1 VAKPESTI
9 WQIHP
14 HTSAKHTILR
24 TYLDAWFPI
33 MSWSDRVVFLDGFAG
48 PGRYEGGEPGSPI
61 IALESA
67 KTHPAKLSKELAFL
81 FIEERKDR
89 ADRLSNEIEA
99 LKCPASFKTE
109 VKCGEFAPTLTAIL
123 NKLAEKDLELAPT
136 FAMIDPFGF
145 GGIPFELMKRLL
157 DNPSCELFV
166 SFMVDSINRWLEHP
180 DENIRAH
187 IRDAFGSDGPFELTE
202 KSTDRASA
210 LTDLYRKEL
219 RKIARFVRSFELLDK
234 NDRVVYHLFFASKNS
249 LGHLKMKEAMWKVDP
264 LGEFRFSDA
273 TNPQQQVFFRSAY
286 HDILKADLRRQF
298 ANAAN
303 ILVERVEA
311 YVIDDTAFL
320 PKHMREVLPLLE
332 AEGSIRIGALK
343 RDGSTRRKKS
353 YPNQAYITFQ

>member
-1 VAKPESTI
+1 MAKPEPTI
-9 WQIHP
+9 WPIVP

-33 MSWSDRVVFLDGFAG
+33 MSWKPRVVFLDGFAG
-48 PGRYEGGEPGSPI
+48 PGRYAGGEPGSPI

-67 KTHPAKLSKELAFL
+67 KTHKAKLSKELAFL

-89 ADRLSNEIEA
+89 ADRLLQEIET
-99 LKCPASFKTE
+99 LKCPSSCKTE

-123 NKLAEKDLELAPT
+123 DDLAKGDLKLAPT

-145 GGIPFELMKRLL
+145 AGIPFGLMKRLL

-166 SFMVDSINRWLEHP
+166 SFMVDSINRWLVHP
-180 DENIRAH
+180 DEEIRVH
-187 IRDAFGSDGPFELTE
+187 IRDAFGSDEPFALLEKPGNRVQALTE
-202 KSTDRASA
+202 
-210 LTDLYRKEL
+210 LYRERL
-219 RKIARFVRSFELLDK
+219 RKIARFVRSFELRDK

-264 LGEFRFSDA
+264 LGDFSFSDA
-273 TNPQQQVFFRSAY
+273 TNPQQQVFFQRSY
-286 HDILKADLRRQF
+286 QDILKTDLRRQF

-311 YVIDDTAFL
+311 YVTDDTAFL

-332 AEGSIRIGALK
+332 VEGSIHIGDLKSDGKKRIK
-343 RDGSTRRKKS
+343 NT
-353 YPNQAYITFQ
+353 YPSGAYITFL